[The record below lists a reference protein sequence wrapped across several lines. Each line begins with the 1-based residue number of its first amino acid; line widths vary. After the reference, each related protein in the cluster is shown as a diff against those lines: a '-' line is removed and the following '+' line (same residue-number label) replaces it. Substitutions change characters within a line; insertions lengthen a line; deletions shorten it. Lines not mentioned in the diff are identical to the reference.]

1 MQGNRLEY
9 LYQVDKQV
17 VPLHRGAN
25 ILRGPI
31 HAPVPKSET
40 PQKSPTTYGGRRQ
53 RREQRKALRR
63 QRLYVALPIL
73 IGLLTGLLFFAR
85 SMEREPVAR
94 LEVPTVGSGLEGPT
108 TGSQT
113 GSNPDPRAASEVA
126 KGATRVE
133 MELTEKKS
141 ESLRSELGQIA
152 QAYPA
157 TYGVVVL
164 DPSSGERVAMDADRR
179 FLAASLNKLPVLMTL
194 YRAAASGVVDLDDK
208 ISMQASDVQA
218 YGSGVLYTYPVG
230 HTITL
235 RECARFLIKE
245 SDNTA
250 WKMLDR
256 YLGRNYI
263 RDELY
268 RVGAYSTEYWIP
280 NTTTPNDAL
289 LMLEKISDPS
299 YTTPDLSD
307 EMLDIM
313 TNTSFEDRL
322 PQPLPEGLQVSHK
335 IGSYG
340 GTFGDAAVVFPEGS
354 HDARDA
360 YYIVVLAS
368 NTSEWTARAAMREMS
383 LATYRVLS
391 ETAAAEAPDSSEAS
405 GS

>member
-17 VPLHRGAN
+17 VPLHRDAN
-25 ILRGPI
+25 ILRGGI

-63 QRLYVALPIL
+63 RRLYVALPIL

-85 SMEREPVAR
+85 SMERELVAR
-94 LEVPTVGSGLEGPT
+94 LEVPTVGSGLEAPT

-126 KGATRVE
+126 NGATRVE
-133 MELTEKKS
+133 MELTEEKT

-230 HTITL
+230 HTMTL

-256 YLGRNYI
+256 YLGRDYI
-263 RDELY
+263 RAELY
-268 RVGAYSTEYWIP
+268 RVGARSTEYWFP
-280 NTTTPNDAL
+280 NTTTPDDVL
-289 LMLEKISDPS
+289 LVLEKISDPS
-299 YTTPDLSD
+299 YTTPHLSA
-307 EMLDIM
+307 EMLDVM
-313 TNTSFEDRL
+313 TNTSFEERL
-322 PQPLPEGLQVSHK
+322 PQPLPEGTLVSHK
-335 IGSYG
+335 IGYYG
-340 GTFGDAAVVFPEGS
+340 TTFADAGIVFPEGAR
-354 HDARDA
+354 DARDA
-360 YYIVVLAS
+360 YLMVVIAS
-368 NTSEWTARAAMREMS
+368 DTSESASRVATQEMS
-383 LATYRVLS
+383 LATYRILS
-391 ETAAAEAPDSSEAS
+391 EPAQMDAS
-405 GS
+405 GSKGEGS